1 MSMYIEQ
8 IKKLV
13 ELQEI
18 DSEMINLEN
27 RLVEAPKYMEELQ
40 NRYDKMKAAK
50 DDLEDSVSMLR
61 KQKQKLEADAEE
73 DSNKIKKSKNKL
85 MMVENSKEYHAML
98 REMDSLEKTNRM
110 REEELSLL
118 VEDLQNQ
125 ESRLED
131 MNKELESL
139 QEELAQQKESFSH
152 EEKSIKDRI
161 EVLKSQREEACSRV
175 PEPILARYNFIR
187 ERLHNPVIV
196 SVNNGVCK
204 GCNISIPPQSF
215 IELQKGEQILSCPNC
230 QRLIFWDEHFSN

>member
-1 MSMYIEQ
+1 LSMYIEQ

-40 NRYDKMKAAK
+40 NRYNKMKAAK
-50 DDLEDSVSMLR
+50 DDLEDSVSMLS

-131 MNKELESL
+131 LNRELESL

-175 PEPILARYNFIR
+175 PKPILARYNFIR

>member
-1 MSMYIEQ
+1 MYIEQ

-40 NRYDKMKAAK
+40 NRYNKMKAAK
-50 DDLEDSVSMLR
+50 DDLEDSVSMLS

-131 MNKELESL
+131 LNRELESL

-175 PEPILARYNFIR
+175 PKPILARYNFIR

>member
-27 RLVEAPKYMEELQ
+27 RLVEAPKYMEQLQ
-40 NRYDKMKAAK
+40 NRHDKMKAAK
-50 DDLEDSVSMLR
+50 DDLEDSVSTLR
-61 KQKQKLEADAEE
+61 KQKKKLESDAEE

-98 REMDSLEKTNRM
+98 REMDSMEKTNRM

-125 ESRLED
+125 EARLED

-139 QEELAQQKESFSH
+139 KEELAQQKESFSH
-152 EEKSIKDRI
+152 EEKEIKDRI
-161 EVLKSQREEACSRV
+161 EVLKSQREQACSRV

-196 SVNNGVCK
+196 SVSNGVCK
-204 GCNISIPPQSF
+204 GCNISIPPQAF

-230 QRLIFWDEHFSN
+230 QRLIFWEDHFSN

>member
-27 RLVEAPKYMEELQ
+27 RLVEAPKYMEQLQ
-40 NRYDKMKAAK
+40 NRHDKMKAAK
-50 DDLEDSVSMLR
+50 DDLEDSVNTLR
-61 KQKQKLEADAEE
+61 KQKKKLESDAEE

-98 REMDSLEKTNRM
+98 REMDSMEKTNRM

-139 QEELAQQKESFSH
+139 KEELAQQKESFSH
-152 EEKSIKDRI
+152 EEKEIKDRI
-161 EVLKSQREEACSRV
+161 EVLKSQREQACSRV
-175 PEPILARYNFIR
+175 PKPILSRYNFIR

-196 SVNNGVCK
+196 SVSNGVCK
-204 GCNISIPPQSF
+204 GCNISIPPQAF

-230 QRLIFWDEHFSN
+230 QRLIFWEDHFSN

>member
-98 REMDSLEKTNRM
+98 REMDSMEKTNRM

-125 ESRLED
+125 EARLED

-139 QEELAQQKESFSH
+139 KEELAQQKESFSH
-152 EEKSIKDRI
+152 EEKEIKDRI
-161 EVLKSQREEACSRV
+161 EVLKSQREQACSRV

-196 SVNNGVCK
+196 SVSNGVCK
-204 GCNISIPPQSF
+204 GCNISIPPQAF

-230 QRLIFWDEHFSN
+230 QRLIFWEDHFSN